1 MNERVRKG
9 EKRKLFKHLEEK
21 KISTVLFKMPSK
33 HQKPELKVAKANTAC
48 WLPQPQS
55 LIPSYLAAF
64 ATEAGKTKCLL
75 SQLHLQLA
83 ETM

>member
-1 MNERVRKG
+1 MKELERG
-9 EKRKLFKHLEEK
+9 EKGNCSNIWKKK

-48 WLPQPQS
+48 WLPKPHC